1 MSEVAQ
7 RTPTPPGVL
16 VPVPGPART
25 HSGPGPRPAEGPER
39 RKACNCGTCRYL
51 VVLADAGTF
60 HRAADGLF
68 IAQPTLSQQIR
79 RLEEIVGTPLAPAL
93 AAAIVDSI
101 GCRSQSRM
109 KAEWTLGS

>member
-1 MSEVAQ
+1 
-7 RTPTPPGVL
+7 